1 MSNFRIS
8 PDHSNGNTMSFV
20 IVDDSEDVLQ
30 IWKRVFQ
37 QEGKCV
43 CFLTTDP
50 WVALEEIDNQK
61 PQILI
66 TDLLMPGL
74 SGFQLA
80 KKAKEILPSL
90 QVFLTTGSPNQLK
103 EFDLFEDILEVLQ
116 KPYMNI
122 ENVQHF
128 VHDLATQQPLDRSL
142 CVQHG
147 KFNMWNL

>member
-1 MSNFRIS
+1 MSHFRIS
-8 PDHSNGNTMSFV
+8 KDHHDENTVSFV
-20 IVDDSEDVLQ
+20 IVDDSEEVLQ

-37 QEGKCV
+37 REEKCV
-43 CFLTTDP
+43 CFLTSDP
-50 WVALEEIDNQK
+50 WVALREIENQK
-61 PQILI
+61 PDILI

-80 KKAKEILPSL
+80 KKAKDVLPSI

-103 EFDLFEDILEVLQ
+103 EYDFLEDILEVLQ

-128 VHDLATQQPLDRSL
+128 IHDLATEQPLDRSR
-142 CVQHG
+142 CVQDG
-147 KFNMWNL
+147 KFNLWNL

>member
-1 MSNFRIS
+1 MTVFRLS
-8 PDHSNGNTMSFV
+8 PDQVDENTRRFV
-20 IVDDSEDVLQ
+20 IVDDSEEVLQ

-37 QEGKCV
+37 QEGKCL
-43 CFLTTDP
+43 CFLTSNP
-50 WVALEEIDNQK
+50 WDALQEIEILK
-61 PQILI
+61 PDVLI

-80 KKAKEILPSL
+80 KKAKDIHPSL

-103 EFDLFEDILEVLQ
+103 EYDFLEDILEVLQ

-128 VHDLATQQPLDRSL
+128 VHDLATQQPLDRSH
-142 CVQHG
+142 CVQNG